1 MRVNL
6 IRMRLVAE
14 SSWVIGAPEVGQAID
29 RPQAR
34 TGFDEPYV
42 PGSSLA
48 GALRSHLRTHGLS
61 RLMGSERPTDDRDDH
76 EEELDPSQLRVV
88 GTGVESAGQVLLRQ
102 TAIDRDRASAASKTL
117 RTSQVQDEG
126 AVITLYLRYDDELDQ
141 HTLRALASWRPAL
154 GGGRSVGFGRA
165 RVAELHH
172 GTVDLATPAGLRIW
186 LGLGGEA
193 LFETACTNQVTP
205 TAPQAEPWLRAEFR
219 IVDGLLVATVGSGE
233 REAPDVV
240 PWTRNDVPTIE
251 GTTLKGILRSR
262 AAFILESLGLDVC
275 DGAARACGVCKV
287 CELFG
292 STSRAGALS
301 VRSSA
306 VEDSGG
312 SAKRQ
317 HVAIDRVTGGAASGL
332 LFSEEILTQGRFTVA
347 VDALDGEPADWAR
360 ALLLHVFADLHDGL
374 VGIGSRTTRGL
385 GTVALTDPTALDELR
400 PEKTPSTVAF
410 KELVQ

>member
-1 MRVNL
+1 MRVTL
-6 IRMRLVAE
+6 IRMRLVTE

-34 TGFDEPYV
+34 TGFDEPYA

-48 GALRSHLRTHGLS
+48 GALRSHLRAQGLS
-61 RLMGSERPTDDRDDH
+61 HLMGSERPTVDHDNH
-76 EEELDPSQLRVV
+76 EEGLDPSRLRVV
-88 GTGVESAGQVLLRQ
+88 GTGVESTGQVLLRQ
-102 TAIDRDRASAASKTL
+102 TAIDRNRASAASKTL
-117 RTSQVQDEG
+117 RAGEVQDAG
-126 AVITLYLRYDDELDQ
+126 ATVTLYLRCDGGLDES
-141 HTLRALASWRPAL
+141 TLQALASWQPAF

-165 RVAELHH
+165 RVAEFRH
-172 GTVDLATPAGLRIW
+172 GTVDLATPAGLRAW
-186 LGLGGEA
+186 LQLGGQA
-193 LFETACTNQVTP
+193 LFETVCTNQITP
-205 TAPQAEPWLRAEFR
+205 PTPHAEPWLRAEFR
-219 IVDGLLVATVGSGE
+219 IVDGLLVATMGSGE
-233 REAPDVV
+233 REAPDAV
-240 PWTRNDVPTIE
+240 PWTRKGVPTIE
-251 GTTLKGILRSR
+251 GTTLKGVLRSR
-262 AAFILESLGLDVC
+262 AALILESLGLDVC

-292 STSRAGALS
+292 STCRGGALS
-301 VRSSA
+301 VRSSD
-306 VEDSGG
+306 VEDSGR

-347 VDALDGEPADWAR
+347 VDALDGEPPAWAR

-385 GTVALTDPTALDELR
+385 GTVALTDPTVLDELR
-400 PEKTPSTVAF
+400 SETPSTVEF